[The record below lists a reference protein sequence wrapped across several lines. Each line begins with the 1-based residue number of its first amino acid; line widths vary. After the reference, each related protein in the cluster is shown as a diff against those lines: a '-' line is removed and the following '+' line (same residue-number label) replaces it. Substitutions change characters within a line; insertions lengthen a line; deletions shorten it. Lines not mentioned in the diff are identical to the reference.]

1 MKFNL
6 GSENECSICK
16 LEPISG
22 GDVVELE
29 QIIFTNRSV
38 LNIADIMER
47 GNVTHNN
54 KKLVAD
60 IICKRED
67 CNNLIGK
74 RFKAT
79 LRGAT
84 NVGNDILF
92 LIEFTLGNIEILF
105 NDANIEFDDEYATIR
120 FANITAYNY
129 GKSYKFKVI
138 ED

>member
-16 LEPISG
+16 LEPILG

-67 CNNLIGK
+67 CNNLSGK

-84 NVGNDILF
+84 NVGNDIFF
-92 LIEFTLGNIEILF
+92 LLNLLLEI
-105 NDANIEFDDEYATIR
+105 
-120 FANITAYNY
+120 
-129 GKSYKFKVI
+129 
-138 ED
+138 